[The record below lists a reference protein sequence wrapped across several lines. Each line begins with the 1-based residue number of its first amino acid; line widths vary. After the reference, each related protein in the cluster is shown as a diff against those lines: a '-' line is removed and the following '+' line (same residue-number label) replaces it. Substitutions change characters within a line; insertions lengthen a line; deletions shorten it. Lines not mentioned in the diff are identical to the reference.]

1 LKTFIERLKKHPTVL
16 LASTLSSLLLFFL
29 FQNIVFGLLTAFI
42 SLLLS
47 LFFLKKTDEEL
58 DSFSLRTFSLS
69 FFSSFLTLIKN
80 GQGSKSSYEYS
91 TRYLLGKTT
100 IEPYEN
106 ILETGNPHYDFGKYT
121 SFFKYMIQKD
131 RENQIHLPNTEE
143 LIIELDEVI
152 VNRKNKIIKMK
163 KRQTDS
169 ELCLLICLFL
179 LVIIFSVFSTI
190 RKSLD
195 SLSSNIIVLI
205 SLSLLF
211 PCLLFFDYLNL
222 RKENGNA

>member
-1 LKTFIERLKKHPTVL
+1 LKRFIERLKKHPTVL

-29 FQNIVFGLLTAFI
+29 FQNIVFGLLTSFI

-47 LFFLKKTDEEL
+47 LLLLAKTDAEL
-58 DSFSLRTFSLS
+58 DAFSLRTFSLS

-80 GQGSKSSYEYS
+80 GQGSKTSYEYS
-91 TRYLLGKTT
+91 TRYLLGKTA

-106 ILETGNPHYDFGKYT
+106 ILETGNSHYDFGRYT
-121 SFFKYMIQKD
+121 SFFKYIIQKD

-152 VNRKNKIIKMK
+152 ANRKSKIIKMK

-179 LVIIFSVFSTI
+179 LVIILSVFSAI
-190 RKSLD
+190 KKSLD
-195 SLSSNIIVLI
+195 SRSSNIMALV

-211 PCLLFFDYLNL
+211 PGLLFFDYLNL